1 MLEISFEKT
10 KKEFSE
16 YLTYVGSFASTN
28 INERCFVSV
37 CFSSSFFFDFEQEY
51 EISMRNLKF
60 VKLPYLV
67 CIHIMNDWNYGEENW
82 VVKFRGNK

>member
-1 MLEISFEKT
+1 MSDAL
-10 KKEFSE
+10 
-16 YLTYVGSFASTN
+16 L
-28 INERCFVSV
+28 VSV
-37 CFSSSFFFDFEQEY
+37 SRVLFFFDFEQEY